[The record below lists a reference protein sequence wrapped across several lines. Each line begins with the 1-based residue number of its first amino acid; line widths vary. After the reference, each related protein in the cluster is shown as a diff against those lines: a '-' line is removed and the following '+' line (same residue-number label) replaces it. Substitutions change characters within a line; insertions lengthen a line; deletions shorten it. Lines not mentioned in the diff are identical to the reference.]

1 MLGIEALDEHDLA
14 RAEVASAQCDAELW
28 RISDRL
34 KDEEASE
41 AKEQDKKS
49 ADAGPLK
56 LQVMPDASPNPLVSN
71 LSVMSL
77 ELRGGLLMAK
87 KLSDDSKKLYAQAAR
102 EENALGYREPPAY
115 VRPVVET
122 EAAALMARFGLGRR
136 KGSLQRCARRELRSG
151 FPPYGIAIANE
162 QAADIAAATAGYA
175 DFLAVVAACPRELL
189 PVY

>member
-1 MLGIEALDEHDLA
+1 VLGIEALDEHDLA
-14 RAEVASAQCDAELW
+14 RAEAASAQFDAELW

-34 KDEEASE
+34 KDEEATE

-102 EENALGYREPPAY
+102 EENALGYRSRLRSARCRDGSGGAY
-115 VRPVVET
+115 GPVRT
-122 EAAALMARFGLGRR
+122 GAT
-136 KGSLQRCARRELRSG
+136 QRQLTKCARRDLRSG